1 VILPMFPLGTALLP
15 HAPLPLHVFE
25 QRYRALVRH
34 CLAGD
39 RRFGVALIE
48 RGSEVGG
55 GDVRFDVACVARIAR
70 ADELPDG
77 RWMLVAE
84 GVEKIRVV
92 DWLVDAPYPKA
103 EVEPMVEPAWTAA
116 CDGAFGSALDS
127 FRRVV
132 TIAGE
137 LGVDVDPGVLEL
149 TGDRCVDAW
158 LLAGRAP
165 VGPLD
170 RHALLSASSPE
181 ERLRLLQE
189 LLDDLHGVLAAR
201 LHGG

>member
-1 VILPMFPLGTALLP
+1 MFPLGSALLP

-25 QRYRALVRH
+25 QRYRALVRD

-55 GDVRFDVACVARIAR
+55 GDVRFDVGCVARIAR

-84 GVEKIRVV
+84 GVERVHV
-92 DWLVDAPYPKA
+92 LEWLRDDPYPRA
-103 EVEPMVEPAWTAA
+103 AVEPAADPPWTTECDAA
-116 CDGAFGSALDS
+116 LGSAVDS

-132 TIAGE
+132 AIAAE
-137 LGVDVDPGVLEL
+137 LGADIDPGVLDL
-149 TGDRCVDAW
+149 TGDPPTDAW

-170 RHALLSASSPE
+170 RHSLLRAPSAGA
-181 ERLRLLQE
+181 RMRLLQE
-189 LLDDLHGVLAAR
+189 LLDDLHRVLAAR

>member
-1 VILPMFPLGTALLP
+1 MILPMFPLGTPLLP

-25 QRYRALVRH
+25 QRYRALVRD

-55 GDVRFDVACVARIAR
+55 GDTRFDVACVARIAR

-84 GVEKIRVV
+84 GVEKVDVV
-92 DWLVDAPYPKA
+92 EWLVDAPYPKA
-103 EVEPMVEPAWTAA
+103 KVIPVVEPPWTDA
-116 CDGAFGSALDS
+116 CDGAFGSAFDS

-132 TIAGE
+132 SIAGE
-137 LGVDVDPGVLEL
+137 LGADVDPGVLEL
-149 TGDRCVDAW
+149 TGDRAVDHW

-170 RHALLSASSPE
+170 RHALLTANGPE

-189 LLDDLHGVLAAR
+189 LLDDLHTVLAAR

>member
-1 VILPMFPLGTALLP
+1 MFPLGTALLP

-25 QRYRALVRH
+25 QRYRALVRD

-55 GDVRFDVACVARIAR
+55 GDVRFDVGCIAHIAR

-84 GVEKIRVV
+84 GVEKITVRE
-92 DWLVDAPYPKA
+92 WLSDHPYPRA
-103 EVEPMVEPAWTAA
+103 DVEPAGDPPWTVECDAA
-116 CDGAFGSALDS
+116 LGSALDS

-132 TIAGE
+132 AIAGE
-137 LGVDVDPGVLEL
+137 LGADVDPTVLDL
-149 TGDRCVDAW
+149 TGDPPIDAW

-165 VGPLD
+165 IGPLD
-170 RHALLSASSPE
+170 RHALLRAASGV
-181 ERLRLLQE
+181 ERMRLLQE

>member
-1 VILPMFPLGTALLP
+1 MILPMFPLGAALVP

-25 QRYRALVRH
+25 PRYRALVQD
-34 CLAGD
+34 CLADD

-55 GDVRFDVACVARIAR
+55 GDVRFDVGCVARIAR

-84 GVEKIRVV
+84 GVEKVRVLE
-92 DWLVDAPYPKA
+92 WLPDDPYPRA
-103 EVEPMVEPAWTAA
+103 RVEPVADPPWTAE
-116 CDGAFGSALDS
+116 CDAALGSALDS

-132 TIAGE
+132 DIAGQ
-137 LGVDVDPGVLEL
+137 LGADVDPGVLQL
-149 TGDRCVDAW
+149 TGDAPVDAW

-165 VGPLD
+165 IGPLD
-170 RHALLSASSPE
+170 RHSLLSAGSAG
-181 ERLRLLQE
+181 ERMRLLQE
-189 LLDDLHGVLAAR
+189 LLDDLHAVLAAR
-201 LHGG
+201 LRGG

>member
-25 QRYRALVRH
+25 QRYRALVRD

-55 GDVRFDVACVARIAR
+55 GDTRFGVACVARIAR

-84 GVEKIRVV
+84 GVEKV
-92 DWLVDAPYPKA
+92 DVLEWLEDAPYPRA
-103 EVEPMVEPAWTAA
+103 RVEAVVEPPWTDA
-116 CDGAFGSALDS
+116 CDGAFGSAFDS

-132 TIAGE
+132 SIATE
-137 LGVDVDPGVLEL
+137 LGADIDPGVLDL
-149 TGDRCVDAW
+149 TGDPPTDAW

-170 RHALLSASSPE
+170 RHALLTAPNPE
-181 ERLRLLQE
+181 ARLRLLGE
-189 LLDDLHGVLAAR
+189 LLDDLHAVLAAR

>member
-1 VILPMFPLGTALLP
+1 MFPLGTALLP

-25 QRYRALVRH
+25 QRYRALVRD

-55 GDVRFDVACVARIAR
+55 GDVRFDVACIARIAR

-84 GVEKIRVV
+84 GVEKVDVV
-92 DWLVDAPYPKA
+92 EWLEDAPYPKA
-103 EVEPMVEPAWTAA
+103 RVAPVEEPPWTDE

-127 FRRVV
+127 FRRVIS
-132 TIAGE
+132 IAGE
-137 LGVDVDPGVLEL
+137 LGADIDPDVLDL
-149 TGDRCVDAW
+149 TGNPPVDAW

-165 VGPLD
+165 IGPLD
-170 RHALLSASSPE
+170 RHALLSAPSPE
-181 ERLRLLQE
+181 ARLRLLQQ
-189 LLDDLHGVLAAR
+189 LLDDLHAVLAAR

>member
-15 HAPLPLHVFE
+15 HEPLPLHVFE
-25 QRYRALVRH
+25 QRYRALVRD

-55 GDVRFDVACVARIAR
+55 GDVRFDVACVAQIAR

-84 GVEKIRVV
+84 GVEKVAV
-92 DWLVDAPYPKA
+92 TEWLTDHPYPRA
-103 EVEPMVEPAWTAA
+103 EVEPVDDPPWSVDCDAA
-116 CDGAFGSALDS
+116 LGSALDS

-132 TIAGE
+132 AIACE
-137 LGVDVDPGVLEL
+137 LGADVDPGVLEL
-149 TGDRCVDAW
+149 TGNAPVDAW

-170 RHALLSASSPE
+170 RHALLTAPSAAA
-181 ERLRLLQE
+181 RMRLLQE
-189 LLDDLHGVLAAR
+189 LLDDLHAVLAAR